1 MFECIHHQL
10 MRWFTERH
18 TLEDKTNGLLVAK
31 AAEHLQIVA
40 NNRARQYR
48 FEVSIPSV
56 LFEVKSF
63 ETQRNYIINLAQQ
76 TCTCSIWQLSGYP
89 CGHAISV
96 LLQLKEDPQRYVKP
110 FFTIAAYKKIYEQ
123 PLIPLDLSNVNGDAI
138 HSPPGTVASD
148 QEESESEEDDP
159 DVLPPSTRR
168 PPGRP
173 RKRRIRGKHDDVD
186 RPKRVFKC
194 TRCKGA
200 GHSKRTCRAGLNT
213 PA

>member
-123 PLIPLDLSNVNGDAI
+123 PLIPLDLSNINGDA
-138 HSPPGTVASD
+138 
-148 QEESESEEDDP
+148 
-159 DVLPPSTRR
+159 
-168 PPGRP
+168 
-173 RKRRIRGKHDDVD
+173 
-186 RPKRVFKC
+186 
-194 TRCKGA
+194 
-200 GHSKRTCRAGLNT
+200 
-213 PA
+213 